1 MMGISFVR
9 KKTMHDDDDDV
20 VNQNV
25 LVQPEVVR
33 MLARFGW
40 LMECLQDIW
49 HMLYMNYLQT

>member
-33 MLARFGW
+33 MLARFG
-40 LMECLQDIW
+40 
-49 HMLYMNYLQT
+49 